1 MYRIHMQIRKIIQSH
16 YGRMIIA
23 VILGFGLS
31 TLFRKS
37 CDEKR
42 CLKFKGPSLKDIEGQ
57 TYSYNDQCYQFEP
70 SHIKCSSTKKT
81 VRFA

>member
-1 MYRIHMQIRKIIQSH
+1 MQIRKFIQSR

-37 CDEKR
+37 CDKKK
-42 CLKFKGPSLKDIEGQ
+42 CLHFKGPSLQEIDGQ
-57 TYSYNDQCYQFEP
+57 VYSYNDQCYQFNP
-70 SHIKCSSTKKT
+70 NNIKCSSTKKT

>member
-1 MYRIHMQIRKIIQSH
+1 MQIRKFIQSH

-31 TLFRKS
+31 TLFRKC
-37 CDEKR
+37 CDKKK
-42 CLKFKGPSLKDIEGQ
+42 CLHFKGPSLKEIDGQ
-57 TYSYNDQCYQFEP
+57 VYSYNDKCYQFKP
-70 SHIKCSSTKKT
+70 NNIKCSSTKKT

>member
-1 MYRIHMQIRKIIQSH
+1 MQIRKFIQSH
-16 YGRMIIA
+16 YGRIIIA
-23 VILGFGLS
+23 VILGFGFS

-42 CLKFKGPSLKDIEGQ
+42 CLKFKGPSLDDIDGQ
-57 TYSYNDQCYQFEP
+57 TYSYNDQCYRFKP
-70 SHIKCSSTKKT
+70 NNIKCSSTKKT

>member
-1 MYRIHMQIRKIIQSH
+1 MQIRKFIQSH

-37 CDEKR
+37 CDKKKGLR
-42 CLKFKGPSLKDIEGQ
+42 FKGPSLKEIDGQ
-57 TYSYNDQCYQFEP
+57 VYSYNDKCYQFKP
-70 SHIKCSSTKKT
+70 NNIKCSSTKKT

>member
-1 MYRIHMQIRKIIQSH
+1 MQIRKFIQSH

-37 CDEKR
+37 CQEKK
-42 CLKFKGPSLKDIEGQ
+42 CLHFKGPSLQEIEEQ
-57 TYSYNDQCYQFEP
+57 TYSYKDKCYQFKP
-70 SHIKCSSTKKT
+70 NHIKCSSTKKT

>member
-1 MYRIHMQIRKIIQSH
+1 MQIRKFMQSH

-37 CDEKR
+37 CQEKK
-42 CLKFKGPSLKDIEGQ
+42 CLQFKGPSLQEIEEQ
-57 TYSYNDQCYQFEP
+57 TYSYKDKCYQFNP
-70 SHIKCSSTKKT
+70 NNIKCSSTKKT